1 MNNKWVLAV
10 CCVLCLAP
18 LGAAAEIY
26 KWKDASGKMH
36 YSDTPPTSNVPY
48 TTLSGKKPEGAS
60 AAAAPATATKPAKPG
75 ESAAAA
81 AKPEETKPDA
91 GKPKEGAPA
100 ADAKD
105 AGAEKKAQEEKAA
118 KDAEL
123 KRLQDE
129 KQAAEKRIKEQN
141 CRNAR
146 ARVAQFQQG
155 GRIYT
160 VDETGQRHYYGDQE
174 ISSELEQARAD
185 VEASCAE

>member
-1 MNNKWVLAV
+1 MKSKWLLAA

-60 AAAAPATATKPAKPG
+60 AAAASATAAKPAKPA
-75 ESAAAA
+75 ESAAA
-81 AKPEETKPDA
+81 AKPEDTKPDA
-91 GKPKEGAPA
+91 GKPKEGAPS

-105 AGAEKKAQEEKAA
+105 TGVEKKAQEEKAA

-160 VDETGQRHYYGDQE
+160 VDETGERHYYGDQE
-174 ISSELEQARAD
+174 IASQLEQAKAD
-185 VEASCAE
+185 VETNCAE